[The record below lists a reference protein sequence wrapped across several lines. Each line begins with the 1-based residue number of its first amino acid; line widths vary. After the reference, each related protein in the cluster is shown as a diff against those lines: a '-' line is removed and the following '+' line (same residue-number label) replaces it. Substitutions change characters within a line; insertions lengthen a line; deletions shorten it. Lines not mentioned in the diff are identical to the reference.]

1 MPAPFIEL
9 YVDQGSSF
17 NNIINITDDTT
28 NAVVNISGYSA
39 MSQMRRSHYST
50 SISAN
55 IECTITDSAN
65 GELTMSLPADVTSN
79 IKAGRYVFDVKIT
92 DTSNVT
98 SRLIEGMITVTP
110 ACTK

>member
-1 MPAPFIEL
+1 MPAPFVEL
-9 YVDQGSSF
+9 YIDQGTSF

-28 NAVVNISGYSA
+28 NAVVNISGYTA
-39 MSQMRRSHYST
+39 ESQIRRSFYSRNV
-50 SISAN
+50 SAN
-55 IECTITDSAN
+55 INCEITDAAN
-65 GELTMSLPADVTSN
+65 GELTMSMTSSNTSN

-92 DTSNVT
+92 DTNNIT